1 MASPRLLLLSN
12 SKNVGQGY
20 LEHAE
25 PFIKDF
31 LGTSVTNVLFVPYAA
46 VRLTFDAFAET
57 VAKRFGEMGYAV
69 EPIHRAR
76 SPKAAL
82 RKAGAVVVGG
92 GNTFQLLKTLHEKGL
107 VAAIRERVKAG
118 APYIGWSAGANVACP
133 TMKTTNDMPIVEPPS
148 LAAARLV
155 PFQIN
160 PHYLDVHP
168 QGHGGETRE
177 ERILEFIAANP
188 GVQVV
193 GLREGSILR
202 VEAGR
207 LALLGGKTARI
218 FLKGQEPREVG
229 PTDDLSFLMRA
240 APRRQGADGGH
251 RRVGRRR

>member
-12 SKNVGQGY
+12 SRNVGQGY

-25 PFIKDF
+25 PYIRTF
-31 LGTSVTNVLFVPYAA
+31 LGTSVDRVLFIPYAA
-46 VRLTFDAFAET
+46 VRLTFDAFTEM
-57 VAKRFGEMGYAV
+57 VATRFGEMGYGV
-69 EPIHRAR
+69 DPIHRVR
-76 SPKAAL
+76 SPKAAM
-82 RKAGAVVVGG
+82 RKAQAIVVGG

-148 LAAARLV
+148 LGATGLV

-160 PHYLDVHP
+160 PHYLDAHP
-168 QGHGGETRE
+168 EGHGGETRE

-188 GVQVV
+188 GIHVG

-202 VEAGR
+202 VESGR
-207 LALLGGKTARI
+207 LALLGEKTARV
-218 FLKGQEPREVG
+218 FRKGKEPREVG
-229 PTDDLSFLMRA
+229 PNDDLAFLVRP
-240 APRRQGADGGH
+240 APRR
-251 RRVGRRR
+251 RRK

>member
-1 MASPRLLLLSN
+1 MPSPRLLLLSN

-25 PFIKDF
+25 PFIKEF
-31 LGTSVTNVLFVPYAA
+31 LGTSVKKVLFVPYAA

-57 VAKRFGEMGYAV
+57 VAARFGAMGYQV
-69 EPIHRAR
+69 EPIHRVR
-76 SPKAAL
+76 SPKAAV
-82 RKAGAVVVGG
+82 RKAEAIVVGG

-107 VAAIRERVKAG
+107 VAAIRKQVKAG

-148 LAAARLV
+148 LDAAGLV

-188 GVQVV
+188 GVPVV

-207 LALLGGKTARI
+207 LSLLGGKTARI
-218 FLKGQEPREVG
+218 FLKGTDPREVG
-229 PTDDLSFLMRA
+229 PKDNLAFLLRRRI
-240 APRRQGADGGH
+240 PRRIIVV
-251 RRVGRRR
+251 RV

>member
-1 MASPRLLLLSN
+1 MASLRLLLLSN

-25 PFIKDF
+25 PFIRDF
-31 LGTSVTNVLFVPYAA
+31 LGTSVKKVLFVPYAA
-46 VRLTFDAFAET
+46 VRLTFDAFTET
-57 VAKRFGEMGYAV
+57 VAQRFGDMGYGV

-76 SPKAAL
+76 SPKAAV
-82 RKAGAVVVGG
+82 RKAEAIVVGG

-107 VAAIRERVKAG
+107 VAAIRERAKAG

-133 TMKTTNDMPIVEPPS
+133 TMKTSNDMPIVEPPS
-148 LAAARLV
+148 LGAAGLV

-168 QGHGGETRE
+168 EGHGGETRE

-188 GVQVV
+188 GVHVV

-207 LALLGGKTARI
+207 LSLLGGKTARI
-218 FLKGQEPREVG
+218 FLKGKDPREVG
-229 PTDDLSFLMRA
+229 PQDVLTFLMRV
-240 APRRQGADGGH
+240 APRR
-251 RRVGRRR
+251 RRVHGGR

>member
-1 MASPRLLLLSN
+1 MASLRLLLLSN

-25 PFIKDF
+25 PHIKAF
-31 LGTSVTNVLFVPYAA
+31 LGTEVKKVLFVPYAA
-46 VRLTFDAFAET
+46 VRLTFDAFTET
-57 VAKRFGEMGYAV
+57 VAQRFGDMGYGV

-76 SPKAAL
+76 SPKLAVK
-82 RKAGAVVVGG
+82 KAQAIVVGG

-107 VAAIRERVKAG
+107 VAAIRDRVKAG

-133 TMKTTNDMPIVEPPS
+133 SMKTSNDMPIVEPPS
-148 LAAARLV
+148 LGAAGLV

-168 QGHGGETRE
+168 EGHGGETRE

-188 GVQVV
+188 GVHVV
-193 GLREGSILR
+193 GLREGSVLR

-207 LALLGGKTARI
+207 LSLLGGKTARI
-218 FLKGQEPREVG
+218 FLKGKDPREVG
-229 PTDDLSFLMRA
+229 PQDALTFLMRV
-240 APRRQGADGGH
+240 APRR
-251 RRVGRRR
+251 RRVHGGR